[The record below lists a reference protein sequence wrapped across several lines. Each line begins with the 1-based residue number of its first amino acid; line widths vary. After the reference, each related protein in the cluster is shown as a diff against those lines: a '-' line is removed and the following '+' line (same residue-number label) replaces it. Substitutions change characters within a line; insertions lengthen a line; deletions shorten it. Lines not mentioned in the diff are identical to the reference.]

1 MNVFEGM
8 NLKHNVYGADVDNY
22 IASLEKVK
30 NLDVDV
36 WLTGHHFFDGI
47 FEKLKIIEQQEENIN
62 PFVDSE
68 GWNTFLANHLNQ
80 AKEIQKKIS
89 M

>member
-1 MNVFEGM
+1 
-8 NLKHNVYGADVDNY
+8 
-22 IASLEKVK
+22 
-30 NLDVDV
+30 
-36 WLTGHHFFDGI
+36 
-47 FEKLKIIEQQEENIN
+47 LKIIEQQEENIN